1 MVRAMS
7 RDGLVSQPRKI
18 AGTPPRRLEIDWVK
32 VLVNTTLVIASV
44 SFLLIA
50 GIMAWTLY

>member
-1 MVRAMS
+1 MS
-7 RDGLVSQPRKI
+7 RDGLASQPRKI
-18 AGTPPRRLEIDWVK
+18 AGTPPKRLEIDWVK